1 MQKPSQ
7 SYRCFWVIGRFLFV
21 RPMHKCGRSQGNKN
35 DDVKVQVLHIIK
47 ICSRG
52 GNRTRTLRSEK
63 GILSPSCLPI
73 SPPDQ
78 IPPIGLEPITYALEV
93 HCSILLSYGGIYV
106 TRSTESLN
114 GHRRLSCHKFF
125 SNFYEIPPF
134 CSLSKT
140 LNNTAHKQSFLK
152 RTFRLLSAS

>member
-1 MQKPSQ
+1 M
-7 SYRCFWVIGRFLFV
+7 SYHIKLKSPYLAGLGQTQILQENLSIPGILIRALVYTRVIERLTGWVSLTLFV
-21 RPMHKCGRSQGNKN
+21 
-35 DDVKVQVLHIIK
+35 
-47 ICSRG
+47 
-52 GNRTRTLRSEK
+52 
-63 GILSPSCLPI
+63 LPL
-73 SPPDQ
+73 
-78 IPPIGLEPITYALEV
+78 GFEPRTYALEV